1 MKIEKDEFKSKFKF
15 YHTILLSCI
24 LGLILVLN
32 SNIVKAKKANTKLL
46 QEKGDLFSEA
56 INKRFLQENPT
67 LNEDTSD
74 IEGGSINSNEIC
86 SKGSDELIN
95 YYQTWDLSS
104 IGLSE
109 DKIECENK
117 DKKYMK
123 ALFGI
128 VSKYAKDNY
137 INEEDEGEN
146 IINYGLHILPFLI
159 FLVIGIFSIFGW
171 IVCCV
176 CTCGDCFC
184 CCCCKKVF
192 CKNHCFVVTY
202 VFYIISIIVSIN
214 ALTKSKKIF
223 KGLRDTECSTLR
235 FIQQVLDKELKPS
248 EPKWEGIAN
257 IKSLLDNLTS
267 KIIDLEN
274 NTVVTDLE
282 NKNAYLENNKTAFKN
297 ETNNFAEEYYKGGYY
312 HDDYTTTVTVKSN
325 SLNDYKNKKFVLE
338 IIEYIGHFYN
348 ETNKY
353 THQSFLNSLDENYTK
368 VDTKATEDIQKSL
381 TSFNSLKANS
391 SDLNESIGKAEDILN
406 SLEKTFNKLN
416 DKIGKKISK
425 YSDDIEHDGK
435 LMFKIVFIGIILI
448 NIVLAILLIC
458 ICVCSMKACTSCCLF
473 RCLFK
478 FCTHLLWNILALIMV
493 ISLLFGSLLSL
504 SGKIG
509 EDLISLIH
517 YVLSEENF
525 QSDHPL
531 LLDKLKDD
539 KKYLNICFYENGTL
553 ENEIEVR
560 ESLNTLEDF
569 ENVLNRL
576 GDITEDFNVLKN
588 NSFKSLKEK
597 IKNITEFATSEIV
610 LSGVTDPNYS
620 IILSDFLSKF
630 NQEIKTNTTKK
641 EIWDIDGNKTITC
654 DYNPDSSINYV
665 FHPASCKPN
674 EREWIQRYPDSTLKD
689 YANIISNIVVLVNN
703 LNQDSFKNSLNN
715 FEQSYI
721 KYLNSYIEMLDLLN
735 SSIFSIIGE
744 IKGKAGNETIF
755 SILNIKFI
763 GTNFR
768 IILKYLK
775 YTFGHDFYNLG
786 IYLII
791 IGCSLIFSISST
803 ILLIVIINVYLK
815 ENIESEK
822 KHFVPSEKQVL
833 KSRNNT
839 TKDTD

>member
-1 MKIEKDEFKSKFKF
+1 M
-15 YHTILLSCI
+15 
-24 LGLILVLN
+24 
-32 SNIVKAKKANTKLL
+32 
-46 QEKGDLFSEA
+46 
-56 INKRFLQENPT
+56 
-67 LNEDTSD
+67 
-74 IEGGSINSNEIC
+74 
-86 SKGSDELIN
+86 
-95 YYQTWDLSS
+95 
-104 IGLSE
+104 
-109 DKIECENK
+109 
-117 DKKYMK
+117 
-123 ALFGI
+123 
-128 VSKYAKDNY
+128 
-137 INEEDEGEN
+137 
-146 IINYGLHILPFLI
+146 
-159 FLVIGIFSIFGW
+159 
-171 IVCCV
+171 
-176 CTCGDCFC
+176 
-184 CCCCKKVF
+184 
-192 CKNHCFVVTY
+192 
-202 VFYIISIIVSIN
+202 
-214 ALTKSKKIF
+214 TKSKKIF
-223 KGLRDTECSTLR
+223 KGIRDTECSTLR
-235 FIQQVLDKELKPS
+235 FIQQVLDKELKPL

-257 IKSLLDNLTS
+257 IKSLLGNLTS

-297 ETNNFAEEYYKGGYY
+297 ETNNFAEEYYKGGNY

-391 SDLNESIGKAEDILN
+391 SDLNESIVKAEDILN